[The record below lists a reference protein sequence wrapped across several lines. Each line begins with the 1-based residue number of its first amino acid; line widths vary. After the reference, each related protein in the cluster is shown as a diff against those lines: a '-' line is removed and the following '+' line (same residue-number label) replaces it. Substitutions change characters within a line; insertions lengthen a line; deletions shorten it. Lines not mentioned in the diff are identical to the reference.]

1 MCEDGL
7 VRGHG
12 VTRGV
17 ELRLVTK
24 GNLLPNLSMYSRL
37 PADLLDLTNASAI
50 DDTVRALS

>member
-1 MCEDGL
+1 
-7 VRGHG
+7 
-12 VTRGV
+12 
-17 ELRLVTK
+17 VTK